1 MLPLEGVRILAI
13 EHYAAAPYGTLQL
26 AELGAEVIKIEN
38 RAQEGDPI
46 RQMGPNGGLGELDSL
61 SFQAFN
67 RNKRSLTLDLKA
79 AQGKEVFGR
88 LVRTADALICNLRG
102 DQPEK
107 LGLTYHHL
115 KHHNPKIVCGLISA
129 YGREGPRRD
138 WPGFDY
144 LMQAETGYL
153 YLSGEPDGPPARMG
167 LSIID
172 HLTGL
177 TTCLSLISSIMK
189 ARETGTGRDIDV
201 ALFDV
206 AAHQLSYVSAWY
218 LNGGIET
225 SRAPRSAHPNV
236 TPSQLFKTRDSW
248 LFVMAQTDRFWEIFC
263 ERIGAIELLAQA
275 EFRSGQSRLQNR
287 ELLTQKLDAHLSTNT
302 TAHWMSVLG
311 GYIPCAPVLAIA
323 EAMENPFL
331 LERDG
336 IVTTR
341 HPARPDLRNL
351 RSPVRMTDAA
361 PNKPAPTLGADTND
375 ILQELGYDDA
385 AIKRLFEA
393 GVI

>member
-1 MLPLEGVRILAI
+1 MLPLAGVRILAI
-13 EHYAAAPYGTLQL
+13 EHYAAGPYGTLQL

-79 AQGKEVFGR
+79 AQGKEVFGK
-88 LVRTADALICNLRG
+88 LVGTADALICNLRG

-177 TTCLSLISSIMK
+177 TTCLALVSSIMK
-189 ARETGTGRDIDV
+189 ARETGAGRDIDV

-206 AAHQLSYVSAWY
+206 AAHQLSYVGAWY
-218 LNGGIET
+218 LNEGIET
-225 SRAPRSAHPNV
+225 TRAPRSAHPSV

-248 LFVMAQTDRFWEIFC
+248 LFVMAQTGRFWEIFC
-263 ERIGAIELLAQA
+263 DRIGAQSLVAQA
-275 EFRSGQSRLQNR
+275 EFLTGHARLQNR
-287 ELLTQKLDAHLSTNT
+287 DLLTQKMDAHLSTNT
-302 TAHWMSVLG
+302 TAHWMSILG
-311 GYIPCAPVLAIA
+311 GHIPCAPVHEIA
-323 EAMENPFL
+323 EALENPFL
-331 LERDG
+331 LERNG
-336 IVTTR
+336 VVTTA
-341 HPARPDLRNL
+341 HPNGAELKNL
-351 RSPVRMTDAA
+351 RSPVRMTDPT
-361 PNKPAPTLGADTND
+361 PNNPAPGLGADTND
-375 ILQELGYDDA
+375 ILKELGYDEA
-385 AIKRLFEA
+385 AIQHLFRT